1 MILNEEIVIRINIRG
16 RVDGR
21 ISLSV
26 EVKVAAYIA
35 VRETTDYSPLSTL
48 HPTYLIDPSPPTS
61 GGGKYEVMTST
72 SFILCFL

>member
-48 HPTYLIDPSPPTS
+48 GTS
-61 GGGKYEVMTST
+61 YI
-72 SFILCFL
+72 FN